1 VTDTSARSFDAAF
14 GAVAHVE
21 GWMTE
26 DQAKLLWQEA
36 SRCTAGDQIV
46 EIGSFR
52 GRSAVILARAAPG
65 GVAVVAIDPHLGTDR
80 GPQEI
85 TTTAQLGQSDHEAF
99 TANLAAAGVAER
111 VRHVRELSSAAH
123 DQVTGAVDLLYIDG
137 AHRYGPARADIVQ
150 WGGRVREGGTLLIH
164 DSWSS
169 IGVTLALLTT
179 LVWSADWTYVG
190 RAQSMTQYRRVPV
203 RGRGRTKNVVRQLA
217 ELPWFARNV
226 VIKALMVARLGRL
239 TRLLGHDGETWPY

>member
-1 VTDTSARSFDAAF
+1 
-14 GAVAHVE
+14 
-21 GWMTE
+21 MTE
-26 DQAKLLWQEA
+26 DQARLLWNEA
-36 SRCTAGDQIV
+36 SRCVPGGQIV

-52 GRSAVILARAAPG
+52 GRSAVILARAAPD

-85 TTTAQLGQSDHEAF
+85 TTTVQVGQSDHDAF
-99 TANLAAAGVAER
+99 NANLAAAGVADR
-111 VRHVRELSSAAH
+111 VRHVRELSNAAH
-123 DQVTGAVDLLYIDG
+123 DAVPGPVDLLYIDG
-137 AHRYGPARADIVQ
+137 AHRYGPARADITG

-169 IGVTLALLTT
+169 VGVTLALLTT
-179 LVWSADWTYVG
+179 LVWSGEWTYLG
-190 RAQSMTQYRRVPV
+190 RAQSMTHYRRTPV
-203 RGRGRTKNVVRQLA
+203 RGRARATNAARQLA
-217 ELPWFARNV
+217 QVPWFARNV